1 MNAANSE
8 LFSVAGKV
16 ALVTGAGSGLGES
29 FAKTLAAHGCSVV
42 CVARR
47 TDTLDRVVAEI
58 EETGG
63 SAMAATAD
71 VTDNA
76 AIGAAFDAAE
86 AAFGIVDVLVN
97 CAGIQATADTLEMS
111 EEEFTGV
118 LNTNVSGMWRTAK
131 HCAQRLAQ
139 AQAPG
144 SIINISSILGH
155 SARPAM
161 ASYCASKAAVDHM
174 TRSMALDL
182 VSKNIR
188 VNCLAPG
195 YFETEL
201 TSWWLQSEEG
211 QQAKGRLPIGR
222 FGSLEELSGPL
233 LLLASDASSYMTGS
247 VLTVDAGHSTR
258 IAE

>member
-1 MNAANSE
+1 MDAD
-8 LFSVAGKV
+8 LFSVRDKV

-29 FAKTLAAHGCSVV
+29 FAKILAAHGARVV

-47 TDTLDRVVAEI
+47 LPTLEKVVAAI
-58 EETGG
+58 EEDGG
-63 SAMAATAD
+63 TALAFAAD
-71 VTDNA
+71 VTDA
-76 AIGAAFDAAE
+76 EAISGAFDAAE
-86 AAFGIVDVLVN
+86 HAYGLVNVLVN
-97 CAGIQATADTLEMS
+97 CAGIQATADTLDMTES
-111 EEEFTGV
+111 EFTGV
-118 LNTNVSGMWRTAK
+118 METNVTGLWRAAK
-131 HCAQRLAQ
+131 LCAQRLA
-139 AQAPG
+139 AADKPG

-182 VSKNIR
+182 VQRNIR
-188 VNCLAPG
+188 VNTLAPG

-201 TSWWLQSEEG
+201 TNWWLQSEEG
-211 QQAKGRLPIGR
+211 QAAKARLPAGR
-222 FGSLEELSGPL
+222 FGSLDELSGPL